1 MSLSLPA
8 MVATLNQF
16 PDMAGGIFVFP
27 KKPTIIPVTGLTIFD
42 LHQPVFL
49 FLQQADVGGV

>member
-1 MSLSLPA
+1 MDAMSLSLPA

-27 KKPTIIPVTGLTIFD
+27 KKANNHTRYWINYF
-42 LHQPVFL
+42 
-49 FLQQADVGGV
+49 